1 MQSAYIYEQDPG
13 HGWLHVRRA
22 EITRLGIALEI
33 TPYSYQRGDLV
44 FLEEDCDLS
53 TFMRAKEAAGEPV
66 TFEDRHV
73 EHTSIRGYDAYR
85 PIA

>member
-1 MQSAYIYEQDPG
+1 MQHTYIFEQDPG

-22 EITRLGIALEI
+22 EIERLGIAQAI

-66 TFEDRHV
+66 IFDDRYV
-73 EHTSIRGYDAYR
+73 AHTPIRGYATYR
-85 PIA
+85 PTV